1 LSKLKYFLAK
11 CPRCNKFTGIRTSGR
26 SRECPYCGARISQRD
41 RASSTA
47 YDGVGLADVVK
58 AANELLD
65 EKEEP
70 RDTNGD

>member
-1 LSKLKYFLAK
+1 MSKLKYFLAK
-11 CPRCNKFTGIRTSGR
+11 CPSCNKFTGIRTSGR